1 MSQRS
6 TLIVFALLTLVAFTL
21 LSRYVNRGGM
31 KSLDFAVT
39 VKVQERIDN
48 SSRLRLARLTGEIM
62 EGATFLASPL
72 VSVISITVITFMTFI
87 KRKKFRVV
95 AFVIPL
101 AFGLMTLAEIYGKAS
116 VHHPA
121 PPFFLLKNPT
131 TVFPKYYVWEDYSY
145 PSGHAARAVFLAIV
159 IFSLFAYH
167 FSLMKKPL
175 WRWRIYG
182 VLGAYVGI
190 VALSR
195 IYLGHHWLSD
205 IMGGGLLG
213 LSLGTAAI
221 GPLVS
226 GSALRGRL
234 PDQTRPPDRRL

>member
-6 TLIVFALLTLVAFTL
+6 TLIVFVLLTLFAFTM
-21 LSRYVNRGGM
+21 LSRYVKRGGM
-31 KSLDFAVT
+31 KSLDFSVT

-48 SSRLRLARLTGEIM
+48 SSRLRLARLTGETM

-72 VSVISITVITFMTFI
+72 VSVIIISVITFMTFI
-87 KRKKFRVV
+87 KRKKLRVV

-101 AFGLMTLAEIYGKAS
+101 AFGLMTLAEIYGKS
-116 VHHPA
+116 VVHHPA

-131 TVFPKYYVWEDYSY
+131 TMFPKYYVWEDYSY
-145 PSGHAARAVFLAIV
+145 PSGHSARAVFIGILA
-159 IFSLFAYH
+159 SGMTYH
-167 FSLMKKPL
+167 LSRKKEV
-175 WRWRIYG
+175 RRG
-182 VLGAYVGI
+182 VLLGVLWYVVLVG
-190 VALSR
+190 LSR

-205 IMGGGLLG
+205 IIGGALLG

-221 GPLVS
+221 AVLVS
-226 GSALRGRL
+226 GSAFRGRL